1 MEWLTN
7 LLGMA
12 KNGAAS
18 SPFGAL
24 GGGGGGMPP
33 QPPQPGAMP
42 GQMPGQPP
50 PMPGAPPVPFM
61 NPQTGA
67 PVATPPQ
74 APGGMPG
81 LLGQFMSRMPGGNS
95 NPLMQQIQQTL
106 SQNGGAGEGKKP
118 DQQNPGQAFALNQA
132 MSMLKPPQMQPTQW
146 MAPWQRR

>member
-12 KNGAAS
+12 KNGAGGAGS

-24 GGGGGGMPP
+24 GGGGITPPQPGQMPP
-33 QPPQPGAMP
+33 QMPSPMPAPQPGAMP

-50 PMPGAPPVPFM
+50 PMPAAPPVSFM
-61 NPQTGA
+61 NPTTGQPAATPGA
-67 PVATPPQ
+67 PQPSNPQ
-74 APGGMPG
+74 SGIPG
-81 LLGQFMSRMPGGNS
+81 LLGKLMSGQQGN
-95 NPLMQQIQQTL
+95 NQGALM
-106 SQNGGAGEGKKP
+106 
-118 DQQNPGQAFALNQA
+118 NQA